1 MYTDMA
7 KTLYTKQG
15 RVLPC
20 FCYDSL
26 PSTNDEAK
34 RIAKEGREDRFA
46 VAASEQTA
54 GRGRY
59 GREFL
64 SLRGRGLYLS
74 YAMKAEGRDIV
85 AFGALSALAV
95 AALLEEYFGIRA
107 ELKWPND
114 VLVNGRKIC
123 GILPESVVGRDG
135 ERYAVVGM
143 GVNVFYSEEE
153 LGALADIATSA
164 VLCCKNDELKRGFLQ
179 NQEATLRSAAVRLAE
194 LCSRLADCMDA
205 GEDFIPEY
213 AGRLVTLGKRVRFK
227 GADGREKEGV
237 ATGVAPDCSLIVAT
251 DGGEEKIGWGEV
263 AVVSE

>member
-114 VLVNGRKIC
+114 VLANGRKIC

-179 NQEATLRSAAVRLAE
+179 N
-194 LCSRLADCMDA
+194 
-205 GEDFIPEY
+205 
-213 AGRLVTLGKRVRFK
+213 
-227 GADGREKEGV
+227 KEV
-237 ATGVAPDCSLIVAT
+237 LL
-251 DGGEEKIGWGEV
+251 
-263 AVVSE
+263 

>member
-1 MYTDMA
+1 MCIGMS

-15 RVLPC
+15 RILPC

-34 RIAKEGREDRFA
+34 RLAKEEREDRFA
-46 VAASEQTA
+46 VVAAEQTA

-59 GREFL
+59 GRGFL

-85 AFGALSALAV
+85 AFGALSSLAV

-107 ELKWPND
+107 QLKWPND

-123 GILPESVVGRDG
+123 GILPESVVGMGG
-135 ERYAVVGM
+135 ERYAVVGI
-143 GVNVFYSEEE
+143 GVNLFYSEEE
-153 LGALADIATSA
+153 LGALTDIATSA
-164 VLCCKNDELKRGFLQ
+164 VLCCKNDELKHEFLQ
-179 NQEATLRSAAVRLAE
+179 NKEAALLSAAVRLAE

-205 GEDFIPEY
+205 GEDFIAEY
-213 AGRLVTLGKRVRFK
+213 ESRLVTLGKRVRFK

-263 AVVSE
+263 VVLSE